1 MKILINESSFIKL
14 FEATNLS
21 DIYQK
26 YYSNIPQ
33 DEFNEIVSA
42 DPTWNSDKPN
52 KMGKYGKWLLSL
64 YMSKRLKLEDL
75 YKAKTYLS
83 YFVKYNNVID
93 NKDINTYKTLND
105 LYSVVSNFIENPDQ
119 ATSKQDAIRKIKE
132 GAEKVYEDNEW
143 LVIIPH
149 TEEASCYY
157 GKGTQW
163 CTAADKGSNMFDH
176 YNEQGNLYINI
187 NKTTHEK
194 YQFHFETDSFMDET
208 DTPIE
213 NPIFKTIGFND
224 SILEW
229 YKENV
234 KEWQKLCD
242 ETITIMTSDDDND
255 IILRKRI
262 DSEYWDLEEKDSAGA
277 IATDLIINNDIDT
290 NVYQHKLYY
299 EKYATF
305 KNAYGFMTLVS
316 YNNDNFHLYLVGNKY
331 KYINKLNNEYDDE
344 YRPNVIET
352 VDSNGIYELIALPMV
367 EIIYK
372 KRNSD
377 EIHHAKFLTEDI
389 IGIYKKNG
397 LIDLVNYEGYELDDI
412 QLIDGEI
419 QRDDDYMYGTVLDSY
434 GNEVKFDL
442 ETLDIEE

>member
-26 YYSNIPQ
+26 YYSKIPQ

-93 NKDINTYKTLND
+93 NKDINTYKSLND

-143 LVIIPH
+143 IVIIPH

-163 CTAADKGSNMFDH
+163 
-176 YNEQGNLYINI
+176 
-187 NKTTHEK
+187 
-194 YQFHFETDSFMDET
+194 
-208 DTPIE
+208 
-213 NPIFKTIGFND
+213 
-224 SILEW
+224 
-229 YKENV
+229 V
-234 KEWQKLCD
+234 
-242 ETITIMTSDDDND
+242 
-255 IILRKRI
+255 
-262 DSEYWDLEEKDSAGA
+262 
-277 IATDLIINNDIDT
+277 
-290 NVYQHKLYY
+290 V
-299 EKYATF
+299 
-305 KNAYGFMTLVS
+305 
-316 YNNDNFHLYLVGNKY
+316 
-331 KYINKLNNEYDDE
+331 
-344 YRPNVIET
+344 
-352 VDSNGIYELIALPMV
+352 
-367 EIIYK
+367 
-372 KRNSD
+372 NS
-377 EIHHAKFLTEDI
+377 
-389 IGIYKKNG
+389 
-397 LIDLVNYEGYELDDI
+397 
-412 QLIDGEI
+412 
-419 QRDDDYMYGTVLDSY
+419 
-434 GNEVKFDL
+434 
-442 ETLDIEE
+442 

>member
-26 YYSNIPQ
+26 YYSNIPK

-52 KMGKYGKWLLSL
+52 NMGKYGKWLLSL

-93 NKDINTYKTLND
+93 NKDINTYKSLND

-119 ATSKQDAIRKIKE
+119 ATSKQDVIRKIKE

-176 YNEQGNLYINI
+176 YNEKGNLYINI

-213 NPIFKTIGFND
+213 NPIFKTIGFNN

-234 KEWQKLCD
+234 EEWQKLCD

-299 EKYATF
+299 EKYAIF
-305 KNAYGFMTLVS
+305 KNAYGFITLVS
-316 YNNDNFHLYLVGNKY
+316 YDNNNYHIYLVGNKY
-331 KYINKLNNEYDDE
+331 KYVNKLNNDYDDE
-344 YRPNVIET
+344 YNPSVIET
-352 VDSNGIYELIALPMV
+352 VDSDGIYELIILPMI
-367 EIIYK
+367 ETIYK
-372 KRNSD
+372 KRNGN
-377 EIHHAKFLTEDI
+377 EIHHAKFLTENI

-419 QRDDDYMYGTVLDSY
+419 QRDEDYTYGTVLDYY

-442 ETLDIEE
+442 ETLDTEE

>member
-14 FEATNLS
+14 FESTNLS

-52 KMGKYGKWLLSL
+52 KMGKYGKWLLYL

-93 NKDINTYKTLND
+93 NKDINAYKSLND
-105 LYSVVSNFIENPDQ
+105 LYSVVSNFIENPNQ

-163 CTAADKGSNMFDH
+163 CTAADKGSNMFDD
-176 YNEQGNLYINI
+176 YNEKGNLYINI

-224 SILEW
+224 NILEW

-234 KEWQKLCD
+234 EEWQKLCD

-262 DSEYWDLEEKDSAGA
+262 DSEYWDLEETNSLGA

-316 YNNDNFHLYLVGNKY
+316 YDNNYHIYLVGNKY
-331 KYINKLNNEYDDE
+331 KYINKLNSDYDDE
-344 YRPNVIET
+344 YNPSVIET
-352 VDSNGIYELIALPMV
+352 VDSDGIYELIILPMI
-367 EIIYK
+367 ETIYK
-372 KRNSD
+372 KRNGN
-377 EIHHAKFLTEDI
+377 EIHHAKFLTENI

-397 LIDLVNYEGYELDDI
+397 LIDLVNYEGYELDDV

>member
-33 DEFNEIVSA
+33 DEFNEIVSS

-93 NKDINTYKTLND
+93 NKDINTYKSLND

-119 ATSKQDAIRKIKE
+119 ATSKQDAIRKLKE

-163 CTAADKGSNMFDH
+163 CTAADKSSNMFDY

-187 NKTTHEK
+187 DKTTHEK

-208 DTPIE
+208 DSPIE

-224 SILEW
+224 NILEW

-234 KEWQKLCD
+234 EEWQKLCD

-262 DSEYWDLEEKDSAGA
+262 DSEYWDLEERDSAGA

-305 KNAYGFMTLVS
+305 KNAYGFITLVS

-331 KYINKLNNEYDDE
+331 KYVNKLNNEYDDE
-344 YRPNVIET
+344 YMPSVIET
-352 VDSNGIYELIALPMV
+352 VDSDGIYELITLPMV
-367 EIIYK
+367 ETIYK
-372 KRNSD
+372 KRNSN
-377 EIHHAKFLTEDI
+377 EVYHAKFLTEDI

-419 QRDDDYMYGTVLDSY
+419 QRDDDYMYGTVLDYY
-434 GNEVKFDL
+434 GNEVKFNL